1 MLQKVKIIK
10 IIAFSLVTII
20 ALTACFYPIHRPEN
34 SNEHFN
40 AGDISWM
47 LISSAMVMI
56 MTPGLSFFY
65 GGMVNKKNVV
75 STMLQSFM
83 ALGIISL
90 LWYTVGFS
98 LAFGDSIGGW
108 IGDPRTYFMMN
119 NVGTASNPKLS
130 PSIPFI
136 LFAVFQM
143 KFAIITPAI
152 ITGSF
157 AERVRFWSYIIFMC
171 LFSLLIYCPIA
182 HWSWHPSGFLH
193 QWGVIDFAGGTV
205 VHISS
210 GVAAFAGAIF
220 LGKRKIIT
228 HNKPNIPFVLLGTG
242 LLWFGWFGF
251 NSGSALGANSL
262 ATHSMFTTNLA
273 SATAMIT
280 WVLFESIKG
289 NKPSAIGACIG
300 AVIGLVAIT
309 PSAGFVDYG
318 SSIFIGFITSVI
330 CNVAVHLTTKSEID
344 DTLDVF
350 PCHGVG
356 GMVGMLLTA
365 VFAKEIGIIAG
376 KTDLLVA
383 HLIGLVVV
391 VAFSF
396 FGSLT
401 IFWITNKITPMRVS
415 LVSEKKGLDV
425 SQHNETIVES

>member
-1 MLQKVKIIK
+1 MFQKVKKIK
-10 IIAFSLVTII
+10 IIAFILLTII
-20 ALTACFYPIHRPEN
+20 ALSACFYPIYRPEN
-34 SNEHFN
+34 PKESFN
-40 AGDISWM
+40 NGDIAWM

-90 LWYTVGFS
+90 LWYSIGFS
-98 LAFGDSIGGW
+98 LAFGESIGGF
-108 IGDPRTYFMMN
+108 IGNPSTYFMMN
-119 NVGTASNPKLS
+119 NVGTASHPKLS
-130 PSIPFI
+130 PTIPFI

-171 LFSLLIYCPIA
+171 LFSILIYCPIA
-182 HWSWHPSGFLH
+182 HWSWHPDGFLH

-220 LGKRKIIT
+220 LGKRKVIVY
-228 HNKPNIPFVLLGTG
+228 NKPNIPFVLLGTG

-251 NSGSALGANSL
+251 NSGSALGANNL
-262 ATHSMFTTNLA
+262 ATHAMFTTNLA

-280 WVLFESIKG
+280 WVLFESVKG
-289 NKPSAIGACIG
+289 NKPSALGACIG
-300 AVIGLVAIT
+300 AVVGLVAIT

-365 VFAKEIGIIAG
+365 IFAKDTGVLDGNTNMFYAHVAG
-376 KTDLLVA
+376 LL
-383 HLIGLVVV
+383 IV

-396 FGSLT
+396 FGSLA
-401 IFWITNKITPMRVS
+401 IYSITNKITPLRVS
-415 LVSEKKGLDV
+415 LASEKKGLDV
-425 SQHNETIVES
+425 SQHNETLLD